1 LTLFNLAEQLGRTD
15 TLGQA
20 VRQRVSDL
28 LTQMPPAYTMF
39 VKVHPSDLEDPD
51 LLSPRG
57 ILSPFASRVVLEIT
71 ERSGLEQVA
80 GVGCRLKRLRELGYR
95 IALDEIGAGYSGLSS
110 LAHLEPEIVKVDMSL
125 IRGVDRS
132 PIKQRLFR
140 TLAVLCRKLQV
151 MMVAEGVETRAE
163 LECAVA
169 IGGDLFQGYLFAHPA
184 RGFPRVEF

>member
-1 LTLFNLAEQLGRTD
+1 MRA
-15 TLGQA
+15 
-20 VRQRVSDL
+20 S
-28 LTQMPPAYTMF
+28 AYTMF

-51 LLSPRG
+51 LLSSRG

-95 IALDEIGAGYSGLSS
+95 IALDDIGAGYSGLSS

-132 PIKQRLFR
+132 PISRGYSERSPSF
-140 TLAVLCRKLQV
+140 AESCRS
-151 MMVAEGVETRAE
+151 
-163 LECAVA
+163 
-169 IGGDLFQGYLFAHPA
+169 
-184 RGFPRVEF
+184 